1 MVDGYS
7 GFENMALS
15 DVNTRIR
22 DLEERQRLL
31 KDRTLL
37 IGQNLIDF
45 REETAKDVTELK
57 IMTRELKQDLK
68 KIKHALLRLTD
79 EVDKRARS
87 SDVELLRKQ
96 AKMFQKIK

>member
-45 REETAKDVTELK
+45 REETEKDVTELK